1 MTRKLTGKLSG
12 AERLA
17 ALARVRK
24 ALPPRAGPRA
34 DRPFAS
40 PPVSKFVAAKT
51 VGTFVPGL
59 TKKAF
64 EKYGFA
70 AATLLTDWET
80 IVGREM
86 ASYTSP
92 ERLKWPR
99 MTGASGDADPD
110 AARPGGTLHLRV
122 DPARALD
129 VEYRARQI
137 AERINAYFG
146 YRAVETVRLIQAPL
160 LGTQAKAPRAAA
172 PPQAPVAKPA
182 EPGLS
187 AALARM
193 QKNIAKKSGR

>member
-1 MTRKLTGKLSG
+1 M
-12 AERLA
+12 
-17 ALARVRK
+17 
-24 ALPPRAGPRA
+24 
-34 DRPFAS
+34 
-40 PPVSKFVAAKT
+40 SKFVAAKT
-51 VGTFVPGL
+51 LGSFVPTL

-64 EKYGFA
+64 EKHGFA

-80 IVGREM
+80 IVGREL

-99 MTGASGDADPD
+99 VYSDAGPD
-110 AARPGGTLHLRV
+110 EARPGGTLHLRV

-160 LGTQAKAPRAAA
+160 DEKRSSTTRERLPKPQPASSPAPDDPPRRGPRPHAGECYEQGRA
-172 PPQAPVAKPA
+172 V
-182 EPGLS
+182 GIS
-187 AALARM
+187 TV
-193 QKNIAKKSGR
+193 